1 MQPRIKLPHI
11 SFLILLLTSASAL
24 AGCLGGTGDGSDSYD
39 DLSKGVPS
47 IQIVTTATGA
57 YRFNVRANNGEVVLR
72 SENYQTLAG
81 ATNGVAS
88 VKANGTNLERYVLLQ
103 AANGDWYFNLRAGNY
118 KIIGTSEQYST
129 KSNAKRGMK
138 TAAAILAYVETP
150 DIVPSMLPRAV
161 TFKGLDGRYY
171 WQLIDGYGDVILRSG
186 DFSSKTSAEKAID
199 KLFEAGVAEDA
210 YAVQT
215 ALNGQFYFVIKK
227 GSKILAYS
235 RWYSDLEDLAT
246 HQEATRTV
254 VRVLTPAPKVVC
266 TMTRVAGVPVLNDDA
281 STSSEPGPD
290 SQTLIVLKSE
300 TSGES
305 SYVEAYVGRYW
316 FKVDLND
323 EDIYVTLY
331 EKDYYDAEVGGIIC
345 FDVPTAGD
353 DARAFCEEPLSID
366 ANLGLSTEDHYV
378 HAFNF
383 SCNFE

>member
-1 MQPRIKLPHI
+1 M
-11 SFLILLLTSASAL
+11 SILLLVVSSVIGQ
-24 AGCLGGTGDGSDSYD
+24 AGCISDTGDVGDDYD
-39 DLSKGVPS
+39 DVAKGVAS
-47 IQIVTTATGA
+47 IQIVTSADGT

-72 SENYQTLAG
+72 SESYQTLAG

-88 VKANGTNLERYVLLQ
+88 VRANGSNLERYVLLQ
-103 AANGDWYFNLRAGNY
+103 AANGDWYFNLRAGNHQ
-118 KIIGTSEQYST
+118 IIGTSEQYST
-129 KSNAKRGMK
+129 KSNAKRGLK
-138 TAAAILAYVETP
+138 AAAAILAAVETP

-186 DFSSKTSAEKAID
+186 DYATKNSAAKAID
-199 KLFEAGVAEDA
+199 KVLAAGVAEDA
-210 YAVQT
+210 YVVQT

-235 RWYSDLEDLAT
+235 RWYSHLDDLAT
-246 HQEATRTV
+246 HQEATRMV
-254 VRVLTPAPKVVC
+254 VRRLTPLPKVVC
-266 TMTRVAGVPVLNDDA
+266 TMSRVAGVPVLNDDA

-290 SQTLIVLKSE
+290 SQSLIVLKSE

-345 FDVPTAGD
+345 FDVPTSAD
-353 DARAFCEEPLSID
+353 DHRTFCEEPLSID

-383 SCNFE
+383 SCSFE

>member
-1 MQPRIKLPHI
+1 MQQARRTLHM
-11 SFLILLLTSASAL
+11 SILLLVVSSVIGQ
-24 AGCLGGTGDGSDSYD
+24 AGCISDTGDVGDDYD
-39 DLSKGVPS
+39 DVAKGVAS
-47 IQIVTTATGA
+47 IQIVTSADGT

-72 SENYQTLAG
+72 SESYQTLAG

-88 VKANGTNLERYVLLQ
+88 VRANGSNLERYVLLQ
-103 AANGDWYFNLRAGNY
+103 AANGDWYFNLRAGNHQ
-118 KIIGTSEQYST
+118 IIGTSEQYST
-129 KSNAKRGMK
+129 KSNAKRGLK
-138 TAAAILAYVETP
+138 AAAAILAAVETP

-186 DFSSKTSAEKAID
+186 DYATKNSAAKAID
-199 KLFEAGVAEDA
+199 KVLAAGVAEDA
-210 YAVQT
+210 YVVQT

-235 RWYSDLEDLAT
+235 RWYSHLDDLAT
-246 HQEATRTV
+246 HQEATRMV
-254 VRVLTPAPKVVC
+254 VRRLTPLPKVVC
-266 TMTRVAGVPVLNDDA
+266 TMSRVAGVPVLNDDA

-290 SQTLIVLKSE
+290 SQSLIVLKSE

-345 FDVPTAGD
+345 FDVPTSAD
-353 DARAFCEEPLSID
+353 DHRTFCEEPLSID

-383 SCNFE
+383 SCSFE